1 MNDRRDNNSPVSFRF
16 ENIGPVKEATLE
28 LGGLTVIAGRN
39 NTGKTYIVYSL
50 YGFLKGWMN
59 SVRRPVSRDFRIRDP
74 DNFPEVRA
82 IREGILSSG
91 QASVRVPI
99 STLSRH
105 RQILAK
111 WVGREFSPQ
120 FRNVF
125 NLPRDRLRSAR
136 LDVKVENLPDD
147 QPPSPTMVPS
157 QYSSI
162 SVKYED
168 GSVVAD
174 VSEADRSVGAMHP
187 RTPDFAYYVFLL
199 HDLFPDPF
207 ILSAERFGVSLFYR
221 ELDFT
226 KNQIVDL
233 LQKHVSDRDKGN
245 RLPYLIVDATTSR
258 YATPIKDNID
268 FTRSIPDLPRD
279 PSPLAEHKLF
289 DNIKNMMEGYYSNTH
304 DDIRFISKARK
315 KDHFNIPL
323 HVASSSARGLSD
335 LYFFLRYAATRGR
348 LLIIDE
354 PESHL
359 DTANQVQFARLLAR
373 FVGAGLSVIITT
385 HSDYIVKEL
394 NNLIMLSR
402 DFPEKDRVIRRLGYR
417 TEDELRPE
425 SVRAYV
431 AENGG
436 LSACDIG
443 QYGIV
448 MPVFDRTIDD
458 INNTAIELS
467 SRAVQGTEK

>member
-1 MNDRRDNNSPVSFRF
+1 MNDRRENNSPVSFRF

-59 SVRRPVSRDFRIRDP
+59 CVRGPVPRDSRVRAP
-74 DNFPEVRA
+74 DEFPEVKA
-82 IREGILSSG
+82 IRESILGSG
-91 QASVRVPI
+91 HASVPVPI
-99 STLSRH
+99 STLARH
-105 RQILAK
+105 RKILAK
-111 WVGREFSPQ
+111 SVGREFSPQ
-120 FRNVF
+120 FRDIF
-125 NLPRDRLRSAR
+125 NSSRDRFRNAR
-136 LDVKVENLPDD
+136 LDVEVADVPNL
-147 QPPSPTMVPS
+147 QPPSLAIVS
-157 QYSSI
+157 SRHSSI
-162 SVKYED
+162 TVQYVD
-168 GSVVAD
+168 GEVVAD
-174 VSEADRSVGAMHP
+174 VNDADRSAGAMHLGMP
-187 RTPDFAYYVFLL
+187 GFAYYVFLL
-199 HDLFPDPF
+199 QGLFPDPF

-226 KNQIVDL
+226 KSKIVDL
-233 LQKHVSDRDKGN
+233 LQKHASDGGKSN
-245 RLPYLIVDATTSR
+245 RLPYLIVDAIASR
-258 YATPIKDNID
+258 YAAPIKDNID
-268 FTRSIPDLPRD
+268 FTRSIPDLPHD

-323 HVASSSARGLSD
+323 HLASSSARGLSD
-335 LYFFLRYAATRGR
+335 LYFFLRYAASRGR

-373 FVGAGLSVIITT
+373 FVGAGLRVMITT

-402 DFPEKDRVIRRLGYR
+402 DFPEKDRVVRRLGYQP
-417 TEDELRPE
+417 EDELRPE

-443 QYGIV
+443 RYGIE
-448 MPVFDRTIDD
+448 MPVFDYTIDK
-458 INNTAIELS
+458 INAAAIELS
-467 SRAVQGTEK
+467 SRSVPGTEE

>member
-1 MNDRRDNNSPVSFRF
+1 MHDRQEQDSNPVAFRF
-16 ENIGPVKEATLE
+16 HNIGPVKEATLRF
-28 LGGLTVIAGRN
+28 GGLTVIAGRN

-59 SVRRPVSRDFRIRDP
+59 WPRSRDDASSIIGDTFS
-74 DNFPEVRA
+74 EVKVIQDGLRA
-82 IREGILSSG
+82 TGR
-91 QASVRVPI
+91 ASVPI
-99 STLSRH
+99 TPSTLARH
-105 RQILAK
+105 RKILIEA
-111 WVGREFSPQ
+111 VGDSFSPRLRHVFNSRRNS
-120 FRNVF
+120 FRN
-125 NLPRDRLRSAR
+125 AR
-136 LDVKVENLPDD
+136 LCVELADEPALHN
-147 QPPSPTMVPS
+147 PSPAEIAVGSATIAMR
-157 QYSSI
+157 
-162 SVKYED
+162 YED
-168 GSVVAD
+168 GVVVAA
-174 VSEADRSVGAMHP
+174 ADRNDRLAGKMRPGATALAYFLFLM
-187 RTPDFAYYVFLL
+187 RDF
-199 HDLFPDPF
+199 FPDPF

-233 LQKHVSDRDKGN
+233 LQKYAADGGTKSPS
-245 RLPYLIVDATTSR
+245 PYLIVDRTTSR

-279 PSPLAEHKLF
+279 PSPLADHKLF
-289 DNIKNMMEGYYSNTH
+289 DNIKNMMAGYYSNAN

-315 KDHFNIPL
+315 KGRFNIPL
-323 HVASSSARGLSD
+323 HLASSSARGLSD
-335 LYFFLRYAATRGR
+335 LYFFLRFAASQGQ

-373 FVGAGLSVIITT
+373 FVGAGLRVVITT
-385 HSDYIVKEL
+385 HSDYIMKEL

-402 DFPEKDRVIRRLGYR
+402 DFSKKSKVAKKLGYR
-417 TEDELRPE
+417 PEDELRPE

-436 LSACDIG
+436 LTECEIG
-443 QYGIV
+443 RYGIE

-458 INNTAIELS
+458 INDAAIELS
-467 SRAVQGTEK
+467 SRAVPEAGE